1 MEGRDW
7 QWSLLVDQ
15 TRHNED
21 RNTTVMAVEI
31 LKRRLVMLEVVSKG
45 HHARF
50 NKGGKEERRIKRKGL

>member
-31 LKRRLVMLEVVSKG
+31 LKTRLVMLEVVSKG
-45 HHARF
+45 HHA
-50 NKGGKEERRIKRKGL
+50 